1 MNLMLV
7 RKRTKINCKF
17 EKKFKV
23 ETEQQEDTINRIKT
37 EALKKSVE
45 KDKDQE
51 LPGQT
56 KAEDE
61 ELYHPLTSAYVL

>member
-7 RKRTKINCKF
+7 RKRTKINRKF

-23 ETEQQEDTINRIKT
+23 ETEQREDTINRIKT

-61 ELYHPLTSAYVL
+61 ELFNPLISAYGL

>member
-1 MNLMLV
+1 MKRN
-7 RKRTKINCKF
+7 KRT
-17 EKKFKV
+17 
-23 ETEQQEDTINRIKT
+23 QEDTINRIKT

-61 ELYHPLTSAYVL
+61 ELFHPLTSAYVL

>member
-37 EALKKSVE
+37 EALKVLRKIKIKSYQG
-45 KDKDQE
+45 KLK
-51 LPGQT
+51 PKMKNFIT
-56 KAEDE
+56 
-61 ELYHPLTSAYVL
+61 H